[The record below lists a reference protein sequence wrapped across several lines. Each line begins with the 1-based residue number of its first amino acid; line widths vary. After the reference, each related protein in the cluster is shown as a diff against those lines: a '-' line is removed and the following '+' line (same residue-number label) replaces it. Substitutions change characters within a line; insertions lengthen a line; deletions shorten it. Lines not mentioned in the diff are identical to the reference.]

1 MIDALGHPLDGMKDD
16 GWVEINLDDFVKYV
30 IRSGKRT
37 EKEDE
42 ALQELCLPG
51 LVMPRLLQARELPPE
66 ARKDEQRVENM
77 PLINATLEALQKAE
91 APPLIH
97 GPDAFNNDF
106 NPFSPAAAD
115 STGKT
120 TKPMGGM
127 PAGKQPKG
135 GKLKTT
141 PNGMPPKP
149 GEPAGEDIPPEYV
162 LVRASMSRS
171 SRAPSTSTG
180 FRSAWPIPIS
190 MRTDVSNPDWA
201 KGEEL
206 KSDWLVIDDPVVV
219 PPEMYYYA
227 VDQKEVDNKVRPRSY
242 MGLNAL
248 QILHKERQVAFQI
261 HRWVENASIIPGQN
275 FRPASGPWP
284 RHPGQPRRTD
294 WQGGTRRDPALE
306 GYSGVV
312 CHSLRYRP
320 RSGRKLMA
328 GRFPSPMHPRVAAG
342 RFRRAGV
349 HRRPSMAPSR

>member
-1 MIDALGHPLDGMKDD
+1 M
-16 GWVEINLDDFVKYV
+16 
-30 IRSGKRT
+30 
-37 EKEDE
+37 
-42 ALQELCLPG
+42 
-51 LVMPRLLQARELPPE
+51 
-66 ARKDEQRVENM
+66 
-77 PLINATLEALQKAE
+77 QKAE

-115 STGKT
+115 ATGKA

-162 LVRASMSRS
+162 LVRAIDVTVQPGTIYQYRIQIRM
-171 SRAPSTSTG
+171 ANPN
-180 FRSAWPIPIS
+180 FQ
-190 MRTDVSNPDWA
+190 RTDVSNPDWA

-275 FRPASGPWP
+275 LPAGEWAVAERILVNRGEPIGRVARVEIPLWKD
-284 RHPGQPRRTD
+284 T
-294 WQGGTRRDPALE
+294 L
-306 GYSGVV
+306 GVL
-312 CHSLRYRP
+312 CHSLGYRSQV
-320 RSGRKLMA
+320 R
-328 GRFPSPMHPRVAAG
+328 
-342 RFRRAGV
+342 
-349 HRRPSMAPSR
+349 